1 MYDWLASGQQMPPR
15 LRDRIG
21 VATSFDKKVMSGT
34 SMNFMDLFDMAI
46 ADPQVSTFINK
57 QGTDEKK
64 VVKRRLIDA
73 LVDAWNSGQFN
84 IKELYLALGIAKKKE
99 E

>member
-1 MYDWLASGQQMPPR
+1 M
-15 LRDRIG
+15 
-21 VATSFDKKVMSGT
+21 
-34 SMNFMDLFDMAI
+34 
-46 ADPQVSTFINK
+46 
-57 QGTDEKK
+57 KK

-84 IKELYLALGIAKKKE
+84 IKRIIFSLGIAKKKE

>member
-1 MYDWLASGQQMPPR
+1 M
-15 LRDRIG
+15 
-21 VATSFDKKVMSGT
+21 
-34 SMNFMDLFDMAI
+34 
-46 ADPQVSTFINK
+46 
-57 QGTDEKK
+57 KK